1 MEETKKSK
9 GSGIV
14 IFFLILA
21 IAALIGMGY
30 YIYTIQTKSNDDI
43 TNLKAQ
49 VSDLQKQNENYKE
62 TIDDANSLQSVSI
75 LDDVVQRVYN
85 YVLKTED
92 TRGDYAWQN
101 AERASFYR
109 DTKVKVDDLNNIEK
123 LVVLRSNAKEIKV
136 YSNEIKNSI
145 FEKIGINEEYK
156 IRYYDTYEFS
166 GISDVAKRVFNKSLD
181 ELKLS
186 ASRGC
191 SWDLVPYEDSLYE
204 LNFEGGGMG
213 QVVDSYAKIQ
223 KAEKEGDKLYIYDK
237 YMYIDFVNAMVP
249 LDDGMVQI
257 YTSSNESEE
266 IDKVEYGSYDSFD
279 KEVLFNKNIEKL
291 KTYKHTFEKN
301 ENGSYYWVSTEPV
314 E

>member
-62 TIDDANSLQSVSI
+62 IIDDANSVKSVSV

-123 LVVLRSNAKEIKV
+123 LVVLRSNAKETKV

-145 FEKIGINEEYK
+145 FEKIGINEEYR

-266 IDKVEYGSYDSFD
+266 IDKVEYGSYSSFD
-279 KEVLFNKNIEKL
+279 KEGLFNKNIEKL